1 MLNFESI
8 NNIAYL
14 EPKNSFSEMA
24 MDEFMIQEN
33 INCYTTPMTTIK
45 QIVDYVAQNPDT
57 LGVLPIE
64 NTLDGT
70 IRESFDCI
78 MSCSN
83 PNIRIIKELTIPI
96 EYCLLSKTTELYSI
110 TGLIATPRMISKCQ
124 DFINNSLPRNH
135 DLIEKA
141 TMLESAY
148 ELGNHNL
155 TYASIGNRKIAQT
168 CMLNILK
175 DNIHDDKD
183 NRTRYAIIGD
193 FETEPTAK
201 DKTTIAFRTN
211 NTPGALLKILKIF
224 LENNINLTYIS
235 SQPSKTELDEYIFI
249 VNFEGHV
256 HNPKIL
262 AAMKQI
268 KPNTSYFRY
277 LGSYQVAKNTTLTI

>member
-83 PNIRIIKELTIPI
+83 PNIRIIKE
-96 EYCLLSKTTELYSI
+96 Y
-110 TGLIATPRMISKCQ
+110 
-124 DFINNSLPRNH
+124 
-135 DLIEKA
+135 
-141 TMLESAY
+141 
-148 ELGNHNL
+148 
-155 TYASIGNRKIAQT
+155 
-168 CMLNILK
+168 
-175 DNIHDDKD
+175 
-183 NRTRYAIIGD
+183 
-193 FETEPTAK
+193 
-201 DKTTIAFRTN
+201 
-211 NTPGALLKILKIF
+211 
-224 LENNINLTYIS
+224 
-235 SQPSKTELDEYIFI
+235 
-249 VNFEGHV
+249 
-256 HNPKIL
+256 
-262 AAMKQI
+262 
-268 KPNTSYFRY
+268 
-277 LGSYQVAKNTTLTI
+277 